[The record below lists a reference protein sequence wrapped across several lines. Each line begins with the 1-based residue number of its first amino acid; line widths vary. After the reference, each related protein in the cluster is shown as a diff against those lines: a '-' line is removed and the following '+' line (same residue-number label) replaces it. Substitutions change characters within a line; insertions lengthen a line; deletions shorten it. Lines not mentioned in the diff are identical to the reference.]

1 MKAAKELQ
9 ENSNKIDALLSW
21 VASLEQ
27 KGELPQYRPHPAERA
42 GKGADD
48 IPDGHVVGAASTA
61 ESLDEQYE
69 GLKVRAHV
77 SSPQSSL
84 PVVPVGW
91 VMDGSGLQ
99 SARWSGFPYGELLG
113 SSCLT

>member
-27 KGELPQYRPHPAERA
+27 KRELPQYRPHPAERA
-42 GKGADD
+42 GKDAGD
-48 IPDGHVVGAASTA
+48 IPDGHMVGAARTA

-69 GLKVRAHV
+69 GLKVRADA
-77 SSPQSSL
+77 SSLQSSL
-84 PVVPVGW
+84 PVVHVGW
-91 VMDGSGLQ
+91 VMDRSGLR
-99 SARWSGFPYGELLG
+99 STRWGGFPYGELLG
-113 SSCLT
+113 SPCLT